1 MTPSGSRKNKT
12 LVIAIYSHPE
22 YYPPTLNT
30 VEILS
35 KQYDTIFILHRNVTG
50 FDWKYP
56 SNVKLVGPAHCYP
69 VREVEKA
76 GVLKKLAWF
85 TVFTFKFFRLI
96 SRKKPDTVLIYDA
109 MPVLSYRLLKPFI
122 VSPRILWYHNHD
134 VSEARYISKY
144 NLAWMA
150 WKSEP
155 WILPRLQIFSLP
167 ALERKVCFP
176 IEKLKGQFFFL
187 PNFPSRAVYDK
198 LPGNNKSAE
207 EIYKI
212 LYQGSIG
219 TGHGLEEIV
228 PILREKIGGKTLH
241 LVLKGFISEQYLDEL
256 KQIAV
261 KEGVE
266 DQLVYL
272 PPTGYR
278 EVVENAYTC
287 HIGIGI
293 HKKDDMMNRTLGTAS
308 NKIYEYAAAG
318 MPVLLYD
325 NEHFRDLLQKYD
337 WVFFTDTSNKSLR
350 DVLTRITGQY
360 DQYSLAARKDFEDG
374 LCFEEHFDQVV
385 QFLSQPKTA

>member
-1 MTPSGSRKNKT
+1 
-12 LVIAIYSHPE
+12 
-22 YYPPTLNT
+22 
-30 VEILS
+30 
-35 KQYDTIFILHRNVTG
+35 
-50 FDWKYP
+50 
-56 SNVKLVGPAHCYP
+56 
-69 VREVEKA
+69 
-76 GVLKKLAWF
+76 
-85 TVFTFKFFRLI
+85 
-96 SRKKPDTVLIYDA
+96 

-122 VSPRILWYHNHD
+122 ASPHILWYHNHD
-134 VSEARYISKY
+134 VSEARYINKY

-176 IEKLKGQFFFL
+176 MEKLKGQFFFL
-187 PNFPSRAVYDK
+187 PNFPSRAVYDRQ
-198 LPGNNKSAE
+198 PQNNRSAE
-207 EIYKI
+207 EICKI

-219 TGHGLEEIV
+219 AGHGLEEII
-228 PILREKIGGKTLH
+228 PILKEKIGGKTFH

-318 MPVLLYD
+318 MPVILYD
-325 NEHFRDLLQKYD
+325 NEHFRELLQKYD
-337 WVFFTDTSNKSLR
+337 WVFFTDTSDKSFT
-350 DVLTRITGQY
+350 DVLTRITSQY
-360 DQYSLAARKDFEDG
+360 DHYSLAARKDFEGG

-385 QFLSQPKTA
+385 QFLSQSKTA